1 MSDFQLSNEMK
12 VIYELKDCGLLIVK
26 TKVSGKKP
34 GVKGQKLES
43 LKIIQPKPTMKHTVT
58 PWVSSWCRSVSS

>member
-26 TKVSGKKP
+26 TKVSGKS
-34 GVKGQKLES
+34 LES
-43 LKIIQPKPTMKHTVT
+43 KDK
-58 PWVSSWCRSVSS
+58 SWNH